1 LWVFLLYH
9 IQFAFLSFYY
19 KRYPFITVLFSCRG
33 GKYLL
38 AFTLE
43 GRSPI
48 QKSAKISER
57 PNRLSYSF
65 Q

>member
-1 LWVFLLYH
+1 VRLDPLELRL
-9 IQFAFLSFYY
+9 IA
-19 KRYPFITVLFSCRG
+19 VLFTCCG

-38 AFTLE
+38 AFPF
-43 GRSPI
+43 GRALADPEVI
-48 QKSAKISER
+48 EISER

>member
-9 IQFAFLSFYY
+9 IQFAFLPFYCE
-19 KRYPFITVLFSCRG
+19 RYPFIAVLFTCRG
-33 GKYLL
+33 EKYFL
-38 AFTLE
+38 AFTL
-43 GRSPI
+43 GRALADPEVI
-48 QKSAKISER
+48 EISER